1 MQLTALLNRHRGHV
15 TMTVVVSPLLAL
27 IEAQM
32 RCLPGGLT
40 AQTLS
45 GVATKGEQRQTLR
58 KLACAADSDLLVASS
73 KRLNVGDIPEL
84 LFVTPEAIAGEHS
97 GNLLRDR
104 LAILAQKVR
113 VAEAL
118 LPVRC
123 GVRSAL
129 HALF

>member
-58 KLACAADSDLLVASS
+58 KLACAADLLVASS